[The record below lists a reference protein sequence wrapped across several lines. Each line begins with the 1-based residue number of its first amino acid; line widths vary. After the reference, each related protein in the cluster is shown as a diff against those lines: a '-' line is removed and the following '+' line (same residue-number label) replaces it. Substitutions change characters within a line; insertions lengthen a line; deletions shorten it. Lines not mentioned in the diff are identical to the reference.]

1 LKTLIIDDEK
11 QAVSA
16 LKADIKRHCG
26 DLEIV
31 GEAYSVKDAIAR
43 IKALEPD
50 LIFLDI
56 QLTDGTGF
64 DILDVIDK
72 RKLKVIFT
80 TAYSQFA
87 IKAIKFSALDYLLKP
102 IDAEEL
108 IEAVKRAKE
117 YTIPQQVPEQYEV
130 LKQQSDLLQAGEK
143 KIVLKDSKS
152 IYFVKVADIIR
163 CEANGSYTDVYAVD
177 SVKIIISKPLKELES
192 MLEPY
197 GFVRTHHSHLV
208 NLHQAKRVDKAD
220 GGTLHFNDGSSVPIS
235 QRKWEQVIQLLAGE

>member
-1 LKTLIIDDEK
+1 MKILIIDDEK
-11 QAVSA
+11 QAISA
-16 LKADIKRHCG
+16 LKADIKHHCS
-26 DLEIV
+26 DLEIM
-31 GEAYSVKDAIAR
+31 GEAYSVKDAIAK
-43 IKALEPD
+43 IKSLEPD

-56 QLTDGTGF
+56 QLIDGTGF
-64 DILDVIDK
+64 DILDAIDK
-72 RKLKVIFT
+72 HRLKVIFT

-108 IEAVKRAKE
+108 VEAVKRAKE
-117 YTIPQQVPEQYEV
+117 HTTLQHVHEQYDV
-130 LKQQSDLLQAGEK
+130 LKQQSDMLQVGDK

-152 IYFVKVADIIR
+152 IYFVKVTDIVR
-163 CEANGSYTDVYAVD
+163 CEANGSYTDVYTID
-177 SVKIIISKPLKELES
+177 TNKIIVSKPLKELES

-197 GFVRTHHSHLV
+197 GFIRTHHSHLV

-235 QRKWEQVIQLLAGE
+235 QRKWEQVIQMLAGE

>member
-1 LKTLIIDDEK
+1 MKTLIIDDER
-11 QAVSA
+11 QAISA
-16 LKADIKRHCG
+16 LKADIKFHCS

-31 GEAYSVKDAIAR
+31 GEACSVKDAIVK
-43 IKALEPD
+43 IKTLNPD

-64 DILDVIDK
+64 DILDAIDK
-72 RKLKVIFT
+72 RRLKVIFT

-117 YTIPQQVPEQYEV
+117 YTVPLQAPEQYDI
-130 LKQQSDLLQAGEK
+130 LKQQVDLIQAGEK

-152 IYFVKVADIIR
+152 IYFIKVADIMR
-163 CEANGSYTDVYAVD
+163 CEANGSYTDVY
-177 SVKIIISKPLKELES
+177 SVGTPKIIVSKPLKELET
-192 MLEPY
+192 MLESY
-197 GFVRTHHSHLV
+197 GFIRIHHSHLV
-208 NLHQAKRVDKAD
+208 NLHQVKRVDKAD
-220 GGTLHFNDGSSVPIS
+220 GGTLHLNDGSSLPIS
-235 QRKWEQVIQLLAGE
+235 QRKWEQVMQLLSGE

>member
-1 LKTLIIDDEK
+1 MKTLIIDDER

-16 LKADIKRHCG
+16 LKADIKFHCP
-26 DLEIV
+26 DLEV
-31 GEAYSVKDAIAR
+31 AGEAYSVKDAVSKIR
-43 IKALEPD
+43 ALDPD

-64 DILDVIDK
+64 DILDAIDK
-72 RKLKVIFT
+72 RKVKVIFT

-108 IEAVKRAKE
+108 VGAVKRARE
-117 YTIPQQVPEQYEV
+117 YAIPQQIPEQYDV
-130 LKQQSDLLQAGEK
+130 LKQQSDILLAGDK
-143 KIVLKDSKS
+143 KIVLKDSRS

-163 CEANGSYTDVYAVD
+163 CEANGSYTDVFIAD
-177 SVKIIISKPLKELES
+177 ASKIVVSKPLKELEN
-192 MLEPY
+192 MLESY
-197 GFVRTHHSHLV
+197 GFIRTHHSHLV

-220 GGTLHFNDGSSVPIS
+220 GGMLYLNDGSSVPIS

>member
-1 LKTLIIDDEK
+1 MKTLIIDDER
-11 QAVSA
+11 QAISA
-16 LKADIKRHCG
+16 LKADIKFYCS
-26 DLEIV
+26 DLQIV
-31 GEAYSVKDAIAR
+31 GEAYSVKDAIAK
-43 IKALEPD
+43 IQALEPD

-64 DILDVIDK
+64 DILEAIDQ

-87 IKAIKFSALDYLLKP
+87 IKAIKLDALDYLLKP

-108 IEAVKRAKE
+108 VAAVKRARE
-117 YTIPQQVPEQYEV
+117 YTVPQHVPEQHDAV
-130 LKQQSDLLQAGEK
+130 KQHTDLLQVGEK

-152 IYFVKVADIIR
+152 IYFIKVADIMR
-163 CEANGSYTDVYAVD
+163 CEANGSYTDVYIAD
-177 SVKIIISKPLKELES
+177 TSKIIISKPLKELET

-197 GFVRTHHSHLV
+197 GFIRTHHSHLV
-208 NLHQAKRVDKAD
+208 NLHQVKRVDKAE
-220 GGTLHFNDGSSVPIS
+220 GGMLFLNDGTSVPIS

>member
-1 LKTLIIDDEK
+1 MKTLIIDDEK
-11 QAVSA
+11 QAISA
-16 LKADIKRHCG
+16 LKADIKFHCA

-31 GEAYSVKDAIAR
+31 GEAYSVKDAISKIR
-43 IKALEPD
+43 ALGPE

-56 QLTDGTGF
+56 QLIDGTGF
-64 DILDVIDK
+64 DILDAIDK
-72 RKLKVIFT
+72 HKPKVIFT

-108 IEAVKRAKE
+108 VEAVNRAKE
-117 YTIPQQVPEQYEV
+117 LTLPQQVPQQYDI
-130 LKQQSDLLQAGEK
+130 LKQQADLMHAGEK

-163 CEANGSYTDVYAVD
+163 CEANGSYTDVYTAEP
-177 SVKIIISKPLKELES
+177 VKIIVSKPLKELEG

-197 GFVRTHHSHLV
+197 GFIRTHHSHLV
-208 NLHQAKRVDKAD
+208 NLHQAKRVDKSD
-220 GGTLHFNDGSSVPIS
+220 GGTLHLNDGSSIPIS

>member
-1 LKTLIIDDEK
+1 LRTLIIDDEK
-11 QAVSA
+11 QAISA
-16 LKADIKRHCG
+16 LKADIKFHCS

-31 GEAYSVKDAIAR
+31 GEAYSVKDAIAKIR
-43 IKALEPD
+43 ALEPE

-56 QLTDGTGF
+56 QLIDGTGF
-64 DILDVIDK
+64 DILDAIDNS
-72 RKLKVIFT
+72 RLKVIFT

-108 IEAVKRAKE
+108 TAAVKRARE
-117 YTIPQQVPEQYEV
+117 LTQPQQATEQYDI
-130 LKQQSDLLQAGEK
+130 LKQQTDLLHAGEK

-163 CEANGSYTDVYAVD
+163 CEANGSYTDVYTAEPT
-177 SVKIIISKPLKELES
+177 KIIVSKPLKELEG

-197 GFVRTHHSHLV
+197 GFIRTHHSHLV

-220 GGTLHFNDGSSVPIS
+220 GGTLHLNDGSSIPIS

>member
-1 LKTLIIDDEK
+1 MKTLIIDDER
-11 QAVSA
+11 QAISA
-16 LKADIKRHCG
+16 LKADIKFHCS
-26 DLEIV
+26 DLEII
-31 GEAYSVKDAIAR
+31 GEAYSVKDAVTKIQ
-43 IKALEPD
+43 ALNPD

-56 QLTDGTGF
+56 QLIDGTGF
-64 DILDVIDK
+64 DILDAIDK
-72 RKLKVIFT
+72 GKLKVIFT

-117 YTIPQQVPEQYEV
+117 YTAPQQVPQQYDV
-130 LKQQSDLLQAGEK
+130 LKQQADLLQVGEK
-143 KIVLKDSKS
+143 KIVLRDSKS
-152 IYFVKVADIIR
+152 IYFVKVADIMR
-163 CEANGSYTDVYAVD
+163 CEANGSYTDVYTAD
-177 SVKIIISKPLKELES
+177 ANKIIVSKPLKELES

-208 NLHQAKRVDKAD
+208 NVHQVKKVDKAD
-220 GGTLHFNDGSSVPIS
+220 GGMLYLNDGTLVPIS

>member
-1 LKTLIIDDEK
+1 MKTLIIDDEK
-11 QAVSA
+11 QAISA
-16 LKADIKRHCG
+16 LKADIKFHCS

-31 GEAYSVKDAIAR
+31 GEAYSVKDAIAKIR
-43 IKALEPD
+43 TLEPE

-56 QLTDGTGF
+56 QLIDGTGF
-64 DILDVIDK
+64 DILDAIDNS
-72 RKLKVIFT
+72 RLKVIFT

-108 IEAVKRAKE
+108 TAAVKRARE
-117 YTIPQQVPEQYEV
+117 LTLPQQATEQYDI
-130 LKQQSDLLQAGEK
+130 LKQQTDLLHAGEK

-163 CEANGSYTDVYAVD
+163 CEANGSYTDVYTIDPA
-177 SVKIIISKPLKELES
+177 KIIVSKPLKELEA

-197 GFVRTHHSHLV
+197 GFIRTHHSHLV

-220 GGTLHFNDGSSVPIS
+220 GGTLHLNDGSSIPIS